1 MDSLDTRSE
10 VFLTYGSEKGNNA
23 SSDPKQFLYVYYVVV
38 RFNFILGLNFIFFC
52 FKLIIIHY
60 HTQKQRIREF
70 KPRIKLSQHIHLQL
84 FDYTAHLYDHFWTRD
99 VDYPFY
105 QSWKIAI
112 QTAGFSVAFGSTG
125 CRLRSTGGLV
135 LFMAQ
140 AFKASLFQYIS
151 YCKTR
156 LPLGPSKQAVS
167 LS

>member
-1 MDSLDTRSE
+1 MEMDSLDTRSE

-84 FDYTAHLYDHFWTRD
+84 FDYTAHLYDHF
-99 VDYPFY
+99 
-105 QSWKIAI
+105 
-112 QTAGFSVAFGSTG
+112 
-125 CRLRSTGGLV
+125 
-135 LFMAQ
+135 
-140 AFKASLFQYIS
+140 
-151 YCKTR
+151 
-156 LPLGPSKQAVS
+156 
-167 LS
+167 